1 MNALAG
7 PSWSWLS
14 TPTNWT
20 FPAKRLATDA
30 IVGASAI
37 QGPHHDAQTLTTTTR
52 PRSWRS
58 KSENDVRSN
67 VGSADGELGRS
78 DARGGAD
85 VAWLLPCPEH
95 AAARRAT
102 AKIAVT
108 ARRLDR
114 RIVIDLDS

>member
-1 MNALAG
+1 CVTGWARNPSAFITLAWGSNTLGNGRRYRAMNALAG

-20 FPAKRLATDA
+20 FPAKRRATDA

-67 VGSADGELGRS
+67 VG
-78 DARGGAD
+78 
-85 VAWLLPCPEH
+85 
-95 AAARRAT
+95 
-102 AKIAVT
+102 
-108 ARRLDR
+108 
-114 RIVIDLDS
+114 